1 MTDHAEPTSDAVRR
15 DQLLASM
22 NLTLCHVQ
30 ELVGLAYQLSCELHP
45 TDTADAILR
54 SSGRLAT
61 LMHLSTEQL
70 ASAQA
75 YTQSLTEI
83 LAPPTAV
90 LPAGA
95 RGRH

>member
-1 MTDHAEPTSDAVRR
+1 MTHHGEPTSDAARR

-45 TDTADAILR
+45 SDAADAILR

-70 ASAQA
+70 TSAQGYA
-75 YTQSLTEI
+75 QALTEI
-83 LAPPTAV
+83 LAPPTPV
-90 LPAGA
+90 LPPGA
-95 RGRH
+95 RGH